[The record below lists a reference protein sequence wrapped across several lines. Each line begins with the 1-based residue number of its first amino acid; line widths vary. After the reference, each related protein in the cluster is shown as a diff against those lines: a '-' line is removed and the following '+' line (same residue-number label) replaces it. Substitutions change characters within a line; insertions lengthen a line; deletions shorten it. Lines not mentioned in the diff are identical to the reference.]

1 MIFFFFF
8 LFFSF
13 FADDDLEGYD
23 KTVSGRRK
31 AGRVSHASVTSHLCF
46 PCTSSV
52 FHPRPLLYRFAA
64 LVEQEEREGRDI
76 PAQSVHR
83 WEPEAGSVSGGTG
96 RKTFVVSKC
105 TAFFFFH
112 WLMCKIETPR

>member
-1 MIFFFFF
+1 MTVHI
-8 LFFSF
+8 
-13 FADDDLEGYD
+13 ADDDLEGYD

-31 AGRVSHASVTSHLCF
+31 AGRVSHVSVTSHLCS

-52 FHPRPLLYRFAA
+52 FHPRPLLYQFPA
-64 LVEQEEREGRDI
+64 LVEQEERKGRDI

-83 WEPEAGSVSGGTG
+83 WKPEAGPVSGGTG

-105 TAFFFFH
+105 TALFF
-112 WLMCKIETPR
+112 IIG